1 MNGVDFKNVQ
11 PSMWSEEHINAGVD
25 LETQGLMGR
34 EGRILDGLSSFLPD
48 LGGHEILRGAFGV
61 FVFVVVESLGGTIS
75 MTGKASSPRMPT
87 VSSRPE
93 ELFDEHLRAELKQS

>member
-1 MNGVDFKNVQ
+1 
-11 PSMWSEEHINAGVD
+11 
-25 LETQGLMGR
+25 
-34 EGRILDGLSSFLPD
+34 
-48 LGGHEILRGAFGV
+48 
-61 FVFVVVESLGGTIS
+61 